1 MPAEWAFFGGTRCA
15 YSPSY
20 TLEALWIIIRLLRL
34 FAFVPTVLCC
44 VVGNG
49 FVSATHIN
57 SPAPFTC
64 VLMYLEW

>member
-34 FAFVPTVLCC
+34 FAFRVMLRGRQRLRVNNTHQLTGTVHMCVNVP
-44 VVGNG
+44 
-49 FVSATHIN
+49 
-57 SPAPFTC
+57 
-64 VLMYLEW
+64 